1 MSEDKSKESLRIK
14 FNQYL
19 EENKLRKTTERYFV
33 LDLISETSKK
43 IDAEYVYSEV
53 LNRGN
58 RISRATVYNTLSALV
73 EAQILR
79 EHEIEGK
86 KYFEKAPLA
95 QVYVRLICTK
105 CGKIKDVK
113 DADTIS
119 VVNSKKYGK
128 FLTSYS
134 TIAIYGLCSSCVN
147 AKRKA
152 TLKAKLIAKE
162 NNLENKKK
170 ILNNK
175 KNK

>member
-1 MSEDKSKESLRIK
+1 MSEDKSKETLIIK

-19 EENKLRKTTERYFV
+19 EENKLRKTPERYFV
-33 LDLISETSKK
+33 LDVVAETSKK
-43 IDAEYVYSEV
+43 FDAEFVLNEV
-53 LNRGN
+53 LSKGT
-58 RISRATVYNTLSALV
+58 RISRATVYNTLSTLID
-73 EAQILR
+73 AQILR

-86 KYFEKAPLA
+86 KYFEKVPLS
-95 QVYVRLICTK
+95 QMYIRLICTK

-113 DADTIS
+113 DSDTIS
-119 VVNSKKYGK
+119 AVNSKKYGK

-162 NNLENKKK
+162 NSLENKKK

-175 KNK
+175 KSK